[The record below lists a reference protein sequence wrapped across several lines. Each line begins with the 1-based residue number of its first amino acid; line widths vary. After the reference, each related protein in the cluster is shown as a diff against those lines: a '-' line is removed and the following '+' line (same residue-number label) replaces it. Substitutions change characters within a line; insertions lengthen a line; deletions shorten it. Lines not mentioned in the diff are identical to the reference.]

1 MRKTLFAIL
10 SVILSFHLFA
20 HAGFLDR
27 VMQETGFS
35 SRNVPDTKTTI
46 SSLKQALSIGTKN
59 AVRSISRKNGYYGNA
74 QIKIPVP
81 KKMKRVAKALSK
93 IGYEKEV
100 NDFVRSMNR
109 AAEQAAPQAKS
120 IFLDAIKDMSF
131 KDAGTILRGG
141 DSAATDYLRSRTYSD
156 LTAAFKP
163 IVSKRMN
170 AAGVTRTY
178 KNVMDK
184 SKSIRFI
191 KKRTVDL
198 DQYVTEKALDGL
210 FIMIGQE
217 EKQIRTDPAARVTEL
232 LRTVF
237 RT

>member
-10 SVILSFHLFA
+10 SVLLSFHLSA

-46 SSLKQALSIGTKN
+46 SGLKQALSIGTKN
-59 AVRSISRKNGYYGNA
+59 AVRSTSRKNGYYGNA
-74 QIKIPVP
+74 RIKIPVP

-100 NDFVRSMNR
+100 SDFVRSMNR

-120 IFLDAIKDMSF
+120 VFLDAIKGMSF

-141 DSAATDYLRSRTYSD
+141 DTAATDYLRSRTYSD

-163 IVSKRMN
+163 IVSQRMN
-170 AAGVTRTY
+170 AAGVTRNY
-178 KNVMDK
+178 KILMEK

-191 KKRTVDL
+191 RKRTVDL
-198 DQYVTEKALDGL
+198 DRYVTEKALDGL
-210 FIMIGQE
+210 FFMIGQE

-237 RT
+237 RS

>member
-10 SVILSFHLFA
+10 SVLLSFHLSA